1 MDHRSEVVETLL
13 QNRCLLL
20 PLFRRVFA
28 YEPDA
33 AFVAVLAGDEATGA
47 LDLVATDEND
57 LASLAGFLR
66 TLPTGDGTG
75 AFVDAARTEYT
86 KLFIGPQ
93 KALAPFWE
101 SVYLDPREL
110 LFLASTADVKR
121 RYEAEGFR
129 VNAEGHEA
137 EDSIALQ
144 LDFLACLAQR
154 TLDAFR
160 SGDAA
165 EYARLLDV
173 QLTFERDHMLD
184 WLPAFAARALQA
196 PSALLY
202 PALCAGVASFT
213 ATDAALLE
221 ELIAA

>member
-66 TLPTGDGTG
+66 ALPTGDGTG

-121 RYEAEGFR
+121 RYEAR
-129 VNAEGHEA
+129 
-137 EDSIALQ
+137 
-144 LDFLACLAQR
+144 
-154 TLDAFR
+154 
-160 SGDAA
+160 
-165 EYARLLDV
+165 
-173 QLTFERDHMLD
+173 
-184 WLPAFAARALQA
+184 AFA
-196 PSALLY
+196 
-202 PALCAGVASFT
+202 
-213 ATDAALLE
+213 
-221 ELIAA
+221 

>member
-1 MDHRSEVVETLL
+1 MDHRSEVVEPIL

-20 PLFRRVFA
+20 PLFRHVFA
-28 YEPDA
+28 CEPDA
-33 AFVAVLAGDEATGA
+33 AFVAVFAGDEATGA

-57 LASLAGFLR
+57 LASLAAFLR
-66 TLPTGDGTG
+66 GLPTGDGTV
-75 AFVDAARTEYT
+75 AFVDAARLEYT
-86 KLFIGPQ
+86 RLFIGPQ
-93 KALAPFWE
+93 KALALLWE
-101 SVYLDPREL
+101 SMYLDPREL

-144 LDFLACLAQR
+144 LDFLAHLAQR

-160 SGDAA
+160 SGDDA

-173 QLTFERDHMLD
+173 QRAFEHDHMLD
-184 WLPAFAARALQA
+184 WLPAFAARALAA

-202 PALCAGVASFT
+202 PPLCAGVASFT

-221 ELIAA
+221 ELASA